1 MTGTPATE
9 SKLAFQR
16 RWNREHYP
24 CKIKGCKFT
33 IYTGDLCRKHYE
45 MVPWEMRKACANA
58 VMDASYYT
66 AKRHHKRQFT
76 YVRKLL
82 SDSGEP

>member
-1 MTGTPATE
+1 
-9 SKLAFQR
+9 
-16 RWNREHYP
+16 
-24 CKIKGCKFT
+24 
-33 IYTGDLCRKHYE
+33 